1 MEPKRYKVLIAES
14 GKKDI
19 REKKKYILKTFKYR
33 AYAEG
38 FSQKIKKAVM
48 QLDIFPVG
56 YDTTGFSYRG
66 YEIYI
71 KPYHSY
77 LLFYTV
83 DENKN
88 EVTVLR
94 VLQDREDWQFIITEW
109 LFAKKGV

>member
-1 MEPKRYKVLIAES
+1 
-14 GKKDI
+14 
-19 REKKKYILKTFKYR
+19 
-33 AYAEG
+33 
-38 FSQKIKKAVM
+38 M

-83 DENKN
+83 DEYKS
-88 EVTVLR
+88 EVTVFR
-94 VLQDREDWQFIITEW
+94 VLQDREDWQFIMTTIRFRLPASLKKRGSIDLLMFP
-109 LFAKKGV
+109 LFCY